1 MKTYHQY
8 QSESK
13 QAEQKLSVVQQQL
26 AKIKSAKKQKAMD
39 KRVKKVR
46 HSLDPIRSAAATY
59 GNLLETNE
67 IHGNQSESLQSSK

>member
-13 QAEQKLSVVQQQL
+13 QAEQKLSVIQQQL
-26 AKIKSAKKQKAMD
+26 AKIKSAKKQKAME

-46 HSLDPIRSAAATY
+46 STLFDLKEEEEETFS
-59 GNLLETNE
+59 ETNE
-67 IHGNQSESLQSSK
+67 IYGNQSESLQSSK